1 MSKANPTAK
10 IMFENLV
17 MAFDDEIR
25 VSTAQALADDLG
37 IEFDPLD
44 YEH

>member
-1 MSKANPTAK
+1 MTLKPSAQV
-10 IMFENLV
+10 MFDNLV

-37 IEFDPLD
+37 LSFDPLD